1 MSRDCESLC
10 TPYRAVL
17 LCILLLV
24 ALNACGFRQAP
35 QETVVVDAAFERYTR
50 TASVAFAQAEYAQA
64 ANLYRHALERAYAR
78 DDRGAIVDTQY
89 NLAVV
94 LLRSGLLEEARA
106 AVDAAKVELTWGGQ
120 AVPAYLLLL
129 EATLLYRK
137 RETPAA
143 WSLSEKILA
152 SAPAAEPEVIAKAHF
167 LRGLMATERAD
178 TVRLREAMA
187 ALEHASSPE
196 LRADHAELRGHLAL
210 TERDWEV
217 AVQAFATAAEL
228 RRMFVDSSSMARALA
243 KAGEA
248 AERNGRP
255 QVAAVY
261 YLRAGR
267 SAFQLGQRQ
276 EAVDWL
282 NRAQLLARET
292 GDAHTL
298 QEVRSHLARLQ
309 AHETDQGRQR

>member
-1 MSRDCESLC
+1 MNCECESLC
-10 TPYRAVL
+10 TPYCAVW

-35 QETVVVDAAFERYTR
+35 PETVVVDVAFERYTR
-50 TASVAFAQAEYAQA
+50 TASMAFAQAEYTRA
-64 ANLYRHALERAYAR
+64 ADLYRQALERAYAR

-106 AVDAAKVELTWGGQ
+106 AVDAAKVELTWGEH

-129 EATLLYRK
+129 EATLRYRT

-143 WSLSEKILA
+143 WSLSEQILA
-152 SAPAAEPEVIAKAHF
+152 SAPEAEPEVIARAHF

-178 TVRLREAMA
+178 TARLREAMA
-187 ALEHASSPE
+187 ALEHASNPE

-210 TERDWEV
+210 AGRDLEV
-217 AVQAFATAAEL
+217 AMQAFDSAAEL
-228 RRMFVDSSSMARALA
+228 RRMSLDYSSMARALA

-248 AERNGRP
+248 AERNGRQ

-267 SAFQLGQRQ
+267 SVFQLGQRQ

-282 NRAQLLARET
+282 KRAQLLAKQT

-298 QEVRSHLARLQ
+298 QEVRSHLARLEE
-309 AHETDQGRQR
+309 HEPHQSR

>member
-1 MSRDCESLC
+1 MSHDGESWC
-10 TPYRAVL
+10 IPYHATL
-17 LCILLLV
+17 LCILLVV

-35 QETVVVDAAFERYTR
+35 SETVVVDEAFELYSRI
-50 TASVAFAQAEYAQA
+50 ANVAFAQGEYAQA
-64 ANLYRHALERAYAR
+64 ADLYRQALERAYAR

-94 LLRSGLLEEARA
+94 LLRSGWLEEARA

-137 RETPAA
+137 REMSAA
-143 WSLSEKILA
+143 WSLSEQILA
-152 SAPAAEPEVIAKAHF
+152 SPAASEPEIVAKAHF
-167 LRGLMATERAD
+167 LRGMMATERND
-178 TVRLREAMA
+178 TTRLRAALA

-196 LRADHAELRGHLAL
+196 LRADHAELRGYLAL
-210 TERDWEV
+210 AERDWEV
-217 AVQAFATAAEL
+217 AVQAFDTAAEL
-228 RRMFVDSSSMARALA
+228 RRVSLDYSSMARVLA

-248 AERNGRP
+248 AERNGRQ

-267 SAFQLGQRQ
+267 SVFQLGQRQ
-276 EAVDWL
+276 EAGDWL
-282 NRAQLLARET
+282 NRAQLLALET
-292 GDAHTL
+292 GDTHTL
-298 QEVRSHLARLQ
+298 QAVRSHLARLQ
-309 AHETDQGRQR
+309 AHETDQGR

>member
-1 MSRDCESLC
+1 MSRDGESIC
-10 TPYRAVL
+10 TLYRAVL
-17 LCILLLV
+17 LCILPLV
-24 ALNACGFRQAP
+24 TLHACGFRQAP
-35 QETVVVDAAFERYTR
+35 SQIVVVDEAFERYIR
-50 TASVAFAQAEYAQA
+50 TASVTFAQGDYARA
-64 ANLYRHALERAYAR
+64 ADLYRQALERAYAR

-106 AVDAAKVELTWGGQ
+106 AVDAAKVELAWGGQ

-129 EATLLYRK
+129 EATLLYRT
-137 RETPAA
+137 RETSAA
-143 WSLSEKILA
+143 WSLSGEILA
-152 SAPAAEPEVIAKAHF
+152 SAPTAEPEVIAKVHF
-167 LRGLMATERAD
+167 LRGLMAAEHAD
-178 TVRLREAMA
+178 TARLRESMV
-187 ALEHASSPE
+187 ALEPASSPE

-210 TERDWEV
+210 TERDWEG
-217 AVQAFATAAEL
+217 AVQAFDTAAEL
-228 RRMFVDSSSMARALA
+228 RRMSLDYASMARALA

-248 AERNGRP
+248 AEQNGRQ

-276 EAVDWL
+276 EAVEWL
-282 NRAQLLARET
+282 NRAQLLARRT

-298 QEVRSHLARLQ
+298 QAVRSHLARLQ
-309 AHETDQGRQR
+309 AHEPDQGR

>member
-1 MSRDCESLC
+1 VSHDCESLC
-10 TPYRAVL
+10 TPYRAAL

-35 QETVVVDAAFERYTR
+35 PATVVVDAAFERYTR
-50 TASVAFAQAEYAQA
+50 TASVAFAQAEYARA
-64 ANLYRHALERAYAR
+64 ADFYRQALERAYAR

-94 LLRSGLLEEARA
+94 QLRSGWLEEARA

-129 EATLLYRK
+129 EATLLYRE
-137 RETPAA
+137 REMSAA

-152 SAPAAEPEVIAKAHF
+152 SSPAAELEVIAKAHF
-167 LRGLMATERAD
+167 LRGLMATEHAD
-178 TVRLREAMA
+178 TAHLRESIA
-187 ALEHASSPE
+187 ALEHASSLE

-210 TERDWEV
+210 AERDWEG
-217 AVQAFATAAEL
+217 AVQAFDTAAEL
-228 RRMFVDSSSMARALA
+228 RRVSSDYASMARALA

-248 AERNGRP
+248 AERNGRQ

-276 EAVDWL
+276 EAVNWL
-282 NRAQLLARET
+282 KQAQLLAQQM

-309 AHETDQGRQR
+309 EHEADQGR